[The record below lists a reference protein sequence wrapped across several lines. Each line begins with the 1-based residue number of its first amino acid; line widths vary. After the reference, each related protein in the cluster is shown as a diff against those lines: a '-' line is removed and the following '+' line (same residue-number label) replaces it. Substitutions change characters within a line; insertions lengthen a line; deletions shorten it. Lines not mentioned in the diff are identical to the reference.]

1 MKIGEIIRRERIR
14 NGLSQEDL
22 AKSIGSTK
30 QAIYKYESG
39 IVSNIPMDKV
49 ETIANRLG
57 VTPAYLTGWGD
68 SDESFDDSENPHEL
82 KLLTAFDK
90 LDIDDQI
97 IVAQAVE
104 DYKKNNSTLAQK
116 EIPGEA
122 MRLTEDE
129 KMLLNLF
136 RQIPEDQ
143 QKVFLE
149 MGRVYANSLKK
160 D

>member
-68 SDESFDDSENPHEL
+68 SAESFDDSENPHEL

-90 LDIDDQI
+90 LDVDDQI
-97 IVAQAVE
+97 LVAQAVE
-104 DYKKNNSTLAQK
+104 DYKKNGSTLVQK
-116 EIPGEA
+116 EIPGEIV
-122 MRLTEDE
+122 LTEEE

-136 RQIPEDQ
+136 RRVPEQ
-143 QKVFLE
+143 NQAMVL
-149 MGRVYANSLKK
+149 
-160 D
+160 

>member
-68 SDESFDDSENPHEL
+68 SAESFDDSENPHEL

-90 LDIDDQI
+90 LDVDDQI
-97 IVAQAVE
+97 LVGPIAFGDDQEKHPVKGAFFFGL
-104 DYKKNNSTLAQK
+104 K
-116 EIPGEA
+116 P
-122 MRLTEDE
+122 LTS
-129 KMLLNLF
+129 
-136 RQIPEDQ
+136 Q
-143 QKVFLE
+143 
-149 MGRVYANSLKK
+149 
-160 D
+160 

>member
-1 MKIGEIIRRERIR
+1 MKIGDIIRRERIR

-57 VTPAYLTGWGD
+57 VTPAYLTGW
-68 SDESFDDSENPHEL
+68 DDSENPHEL

-97 IVAQAVE
+97 LVAQAVE
-104 DYKKNNSTLAQK
+104 DYKKNGSNLAQK
-116 EIPGEA
+116 QIPGEIV
-122 MRLTEDE
+122 LTEDE

-136 RQIPEDQ
+136 RRVPEQ
-143 QKVFLE
+143 NQAMVLE
-149 MGRVYANSLKK
+149 MIRAAVKTQL
-160 D
+160 

>member
-68 SDESFDDSENPHEL
+68 SAESFDNSENPHEL

-116 EIPGEA
+116 EIPGEIV
-122 MRLTEDE
+122 LTEDE

-136 RQIPEDQ
+136 RRVPEQ
-143 QKVFLE
+143 NQAMVLE
-149 MGRVYANSLKK
+149 MIRAAVKTQL
-160 D
+160 

>member
-1 MKIGEIIRRERIR
+1 MKIGEIIRRERIK

-68 SDESFDDSENPHEL
+68 SAESFDDSENPHEL

-90 LDIDDQI
+90 LDVDDQI
-97 IVAQAVE
+97 LVAQAVE
-104 DYKKNNSTLAQK
+104 DYKKNGSTLVQK
-116 EIPGEA
+116 EIPGEIV
-122 MRLTEDE
+122 LTEDE
-129 KMLLNLF
+129 RKFIELF
-136 RQIPEDQ
+136 RQIPEQ
-143 QKVFLE
+143 SRPMLWAAIQAAVKTQL
-149 MGRVYANSLKK
+149 
-160 D
+160 